1 MTDKGHEVAAL
12 TSAPLDASQATPLY
26 HQLYLILRERIRT
39 GELPRNSLLP
49 GEQELTGLF
58 NVSRITV
65 KRALN
70 ELVAD
75 GLISRHRGRGS
86 IVTAAPIM
94 PVVRGSFF
102 SLMES
107 LKQMGVETEVK
118 LLEALYVPAGPAVAQ
133 LLEIDP
139 EASVQRAVRLRS
151 LSGEPFSHLLTYI
164 PETIANRFTPDDL
177 AACPLLT
184 LLERVGVEVSEA
196 EQWISA
202 VAAEPAIAAALDV
215 PAASPLLKIERVM
228 RDKQGTPVQLV
239 YAHYR
244 SDRFQYHVK
253 TTKPV
258 AVRTGAPTADQAVA
272 AARSLSRGSTA
283 AIAAKR
289 G

>member
-1 MTDKGHEVAAL
+1 MTERTHEAATL
-12 TSAPLDASQATPLY
+12 ASAQLDPNQPTPLY
-26 HQLYLILRERIRT
+26 HQLYLILRDRIRT

-70 ELVAD
+70 ELAAD

-86 IVTAAPIM
+86 IVTSAPIM

-107 LKQMGVETEVK
+107 LKQMGLETEVR
-118 LLEALYVPAGPAVAQ
+118 LVEAVTVGAGAAVGQ
-133 LLEIDP
+133 LLEIAP
-139 EASVQRAVRLRS
+139 EAMVQRAIRLRS
-151 LSGEPFSHLLTYI
+151 LNGEPFSHLLTYI
-164 PETIANRFTPDDL
+164 PETIANRFTPEDL
-177 AACPLLT
+177 AAIPLLT
-184 LLERVGVEVSEA
+184 LLERVGAEVSEA

-202 VAAEPAIAAALDV
+202 VSADPAIASALGV
-215 PAASPLLKIERVM
+215 PAASPLLRIERVM
-228 RDKQGTPVQLV
+228 RDKQGRPVQLV

-253 TTKPV
+253 TTK
-258 AVRTGAPTADQAVA
+258 R
-272 AARSLSRGSTA
+272 RGNASWRA
-283 AIAAKR
+283 HS
-289 G
+289 